1 MSKKNIIRP
10 GQENLSNEKS
20 LPVLFARN
28 WKIIV
33 PAFVLIIVLI
43 GWTVTRPAKGGMYY
57 GLCRVFMETQVR
69 FPNTIKLTSAE
80 WIERSLRIY
89 FTHIDAYGGTRSE
102 MFECT
107 YNKDAKLFIRE
118 ARRNRIAVDP
128 QKVTNFNK
136 TIPYVIAAK
145 PDLTLPPAQSDDLMG
160 LQQD

>member
-1 MSKKNIIRP
+1 MSRKNIIRP

-20 LPVLFARN
+20 LPVLFARH

-33 PAFVLIIVLI
+33 PVFVLIIVLA
-43 GWTVTRPAKGGMYY
+43 GWTVTRPVKGGMYF

-69 FPNTIKLTSAE
+69 FPNTIKLTSVE

-107 YNKDAKLFIRE
+107 YNRDAKLFIRE
-118 ARRNRIAVDP
+118 ARRNRIMIDP
-128 QKVTNFNK
+128 EKVANFNK
-136 TIPYVIAAK
+136 IIPIVIAAK
-145 PDLTLPPAQSDDLMG
+145 PDLTLPRQPSDDLMD
-160 LQQD
+160 LRQD